1 MSTPPFWSRSA
12 GELRVAY
19 ASGEATP
26 ETVLESVLSRL
37 EDVNGTLNAVISTG
51 LAGARD
57 AARASGRR
65 WQSATA
71 LGPLDGVPITVKD
84 NLFVAG
90 QRATWGS
97 RLFAEHVAPRDD
109 VPVAAMRRAGAV
121 ILGKTNTP
129 ELALSA
135 HTDNRL
141 FGSTGNPWDPSR
153 SAGGSSGGA
162 VAAVAGG
169 IGPIAL
175 ATDAGGSIRRPTGLA
190 GLVGLKPGLGRVPR
204 RHGFPPLAH
213 DLQVI
218 GPIARCVGDVSVA
231 FATIATSVSGSRP
244 ERILRIAM
252 FDGFPGVPVDRQVR
266 VAFAEGIAVL
276 RSLGHQIERV
286 APFWDPD
293 DAGAIF
299 TGLAAAG
306 VARVIRHFPDWREHA
321 TPNIVAVADV
331 GGAMDAAGY
340 VTLLDRLTAYRS
352 RVADEFAGF
361 DVLITPTSATV
372 GWPRTQTH
380 PDTIDGCSA
389 GPRAG
394 AVFSTA
400 INVAGLSALSI
411 PAPVPDGAAPIGL
424 QLVAPAGREERLL
437 ALAAAFEAAAPW
449 PRLAPWP
456 QARTDGSA

>member
-1 MSTPPFWSRSA
+1 MSTPSFWSRSA
-12 GELRVAY
+12 GELSAAY
-19 ASGEATP
+19 ANGEATP

-37 EDVNGTLNAVISTG
+37 EDVNGTLNAVISTD
-51 LAGARD
+51 LAAARD

-71 LGPLDGVPITVKD
+71 LGPLDGVPITIKD
-84 NLFVAG
+84 NLFVGG
-90 QRATWGS
+90 QHATWGS
-97 RLFAEHVAPRDD
+97 LLFAEHVAPCDD

-169 IGPIAL
+169 VGPIAL
-175 ATDAGGSIRRPTGLA
+175 ATDAGGSIRRPAGLA

-218 GPIARCVGDVSVA
+218 GPIARCVADMTVA
-231 FATIATSVSGSRP
+231 FATIASGVSVSVP
-244 ERILRIAM
+244 KPALRIAM
-252 FDGFPGVPVDRQVR
+252 FDGFPNVPVDRQVK

-276 RSLGHQIERV
+276 RNLGHQIESV

-299 TGLAAAG
+299 TGLSAAG
-306 VARVIRHFPDWREHA
+306 VARVVRNVPDWREHA
-321 TPNIVAVADV
+321 TPNIVALADM
-331 GGAMDAAGY
+331 GNALDAACY
-340 VTLLDRLTAYRS
+340 VTLLDRAHRIPLA
-352 RVADEFAGF
+352 
-361 DVLITPTSATV
+361 
-372 GWPRTQTH
+372 
-380 PDTIDGCSA
+380 CS
-389 GPRAG
+389 G
-394 AVFSTA
+394 ST
-400 INVAGLSALSI
+400 
-411 PAPVPDGAAPIGL
+411 
-424 QLVAPAGREERLL
+424 RRL
-437 ALAAAFEAAAPW
+437 
-449 PRLAPWP
+449 
-456 QARTDGSA
+456 